1 MWVSKIENRFLG
13 DTRSRFPRRMLS
25 PVESSYHVIFPRTK
39 DPIHRMRVRLVRNDR
54 NAACLIGISLSNARN
69 PLANTRVIISSQTK
83 RNDERSFCWVS
94 KKIRNLRGIV
104 ARADNEEPGCIWFL
118 ESNRILHHLRSHGL
132 FPTPTP
138 GVGKRPWERGCLVT
152 VGSGWLRVWVG
163 LTVNW
168 ETAWNLTVNWEM
180 GNFVSDNWELK
191 IYC

>member
-118 ESNRILHHLRSHGL
+118 ESNETFVCTWQASLVRHPRSQG
-132 FPTPTP
+132 P
-138 GVGKRPWERGCLVT
+138 GNEDALYICNHGKRMTEDL
-152 VGSGWLRVWVG
+152 SGIDWQLRNG
-163 LTVNW
+163 LKFNCQLR
-168 ETAWNLTVNWEM
+168 N
-180 GNFVSDNWELK
+180 GNFSKGQTEN
-191 IYC
+191 